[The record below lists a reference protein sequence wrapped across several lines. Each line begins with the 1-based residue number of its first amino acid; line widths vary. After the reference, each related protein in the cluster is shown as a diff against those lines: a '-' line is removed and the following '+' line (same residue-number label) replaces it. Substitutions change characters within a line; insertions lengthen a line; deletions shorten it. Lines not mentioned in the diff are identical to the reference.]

1 MCFLKKNA
9 QSKGRIIRIWKNF
22 GYASA
27 SQCSIDDIPTKQTSL
42 SDRLIILYFCIFDLM
57 YNSAYSYPPEQ
68 CVLLPYMQ
76 FAHKT
81 TPKRCAKLRKQNIA
95 LHSISPD
102 NLTSFPQQSRKCTL
116 SQLPSIKIIVPYH
129 NNIITLENNIHR
141 LKLNSVAAQRPRSVG
156 DMHALAA
163 SCHFMNST
171 NPRC

>member
-1 MCFLKKNA
+1 MSCVSLKNA
-9 QSKGRIIRIWKNF
+9 QSKRSITRIWKNF

-81 TPKRCAKLRKQNIA
+81 TPNVVQNFGNII
-95 LHSISPD
+95 LHC
-102 NLTSFPQQSRKCTL
+102 TVFPQIT
-116 SQLPSIKIIVPYH
+116 SQVSHNNHGNVPYLNCQVSKLLYH
-129 NNIITLENNIHR
+129 IIII
-141 LKLNSVAAQRPRSVG
+141 S
-156 DMHALAA
+156 
-163 SCHFMNST
+163 
-171 NPRC
+171 